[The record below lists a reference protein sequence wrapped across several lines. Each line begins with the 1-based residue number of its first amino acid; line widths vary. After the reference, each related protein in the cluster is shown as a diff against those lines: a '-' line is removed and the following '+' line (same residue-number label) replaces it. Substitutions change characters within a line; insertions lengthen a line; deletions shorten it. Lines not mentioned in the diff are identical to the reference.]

1 MGWYVGSMC
10 MQAYDPN
17 TLFLDNSLAT
27 MGVGLP
33 SVATAC
39 LFHPKKKVVAICGAS
54 GFMLNSKAK
63 FQSLF
68 PLGLK
73 VKKWAL
79 ETFIV

>member
-1 MGWYVGSMC
+1 MIRIDGCTIKGKKWKLLMGWYVGSMC

-63 FQSLF
+63 F
-68 PLGLK
+68 
-73 VKKWAL
+73 
-79 ETFIV
+79 